1 VTTRTTRAAK
11 SPVEA
16 AMAELKAD
24 RPGSPLRVG
33 AAYAPLGPADAG
45 GDRVHLW
52 AMAEIDPVV
61 ARRGEWIGGGTVEL
75 SVTARDGETLARK
88 SVTFAGGQH
97 SAFVD
102 LGEVTAAAGEAVV
115 HATARAAGG
124 GRENYAEALHLDSL
138 GAPGR
143 PLIYR
148 RGPETALKYVP
159 SASKDFDRT
168 ERIRVDLPLGA
179 APASPAAELLDRLG
193 NPMSIPVG
201 VTARTADGLSW
212 VTADLPLAPL
222 AAGTYF
228 IRLKP
233 DGAHPEAN
241 VVAGF
246 RVVP

>member
-1 VTTRTTRAAK
+1 
-11 SPVEA
+11 
-16 AMAELKAD
+16 
-24 RPGSPLRVG
+24 
-33 AAYAPLGPADAG
+33 
-45 GDRVHLW
+45 
-52 AMAEIDPVV
+52 MAEIDPAI

-88 SVTFAGGQH
+88 SMTLAGGEH
-97 SAFVD
+97 SASVD
-102 LGEVTAAAGEAVV
+102 LGEVAAAEGEAVV
-115 HATARAAGG
+115 HATARPAGG

-148 RGPETALKYVP
+148 RGPHTALKYVP
-159 SASKDFDRT
+159 TADKDFDRT
-168 ERIRVDLPLGA
+168 ERIRVDLPLA
-179 APASPAAELLDRLG
+179 LAPASPAAELLDRAG
-193 NPMSIPVG
+193 NAMAIPVT
-201 VTARTADGLSW
+201 VTARAADGLNW
-212 VTADLPLAPL
+212 VAADLPLAPL

-228 IRLKP
+228 IRVKP